1 MTEDELDQAFFD
13 LADCGEYDRILSQMR
28 TRWSGIAREEVRHFV
43 QDACEEVVRRIKAG
57 QAVTNLPGLIR
68 TIADRLL
75 GKYWEELLEAKDA
88 QRAMDRLAAQ
98 GVLWRHDEEA
108 VERIQRTADYVR
120 TLVPKLDN
128 ENWRRTIYAIL
139 EATSEGRQA
148 DNKTLAEFLGA
159 KPDTVGKWK
168 ERAIA
173 RLVLIVREEG
183 HDSLEAVLNPPT
195 PTTDDQDDY
204 DEYEEDEEFDDD

>member
-28 TRWSGIAREEVRHFV
+28 TKWSGIAREEVRHFV
-43 QDACEEVVRRIKAG
+43 QDASEEVVRRIKAG

-75 GKYWEELLEAKDA
+75 GKYWEELRAAKDA

-98 GVLWRHDEEA
+98 GVLWRHDEKA

-148 DNKTLAEFLGA
+148 DNKTLAELLGA

-173 RLVLIVREEG
+173 RLVVIVREEG
-183 HDSLEAVLNPPT
+183 HESLETVLNPPS

-204 DEYEEDEEFDDD
+204 DEYEDDEEFDDD

>member
-13 LADCGEYDRILSQMR
+13 LADGGEYDRILSQMR
-28 TRWSGIAREEVRHFV
+28 TKWSGIAREEVRHFV
-43 QDACEEVVRRIKAG
+43 QDASEEVVRRIKAG
-57 QAVTNLPGLIR
+57 QTVTNLPGLIR

-75 GKYWEELLEAKDA
+75 GKYWEELRAAKDA

-98 GVLWRHDEEA
+98 GVLWRHDEKA

-148 DNKTLAEFLGA
+148 DNMTLAELLGA

-173 RLVLIVREEG
+173 RLVVIVREEG
-183 HDSLEAVLNPPT
+183 HESLEAVLDPPS
-195 PTTDDQDDY
+195 PTTDDQADY
-204 DEYEEDEEFDDD
+204 DESEDDEEFDDD

>member
-1 MTEDELDQAFFD
+1 MTEDELDQAFLD
-13 LADCGEYDRILSQMR
+13 LADCGEYDRILSQLR
-28 TRWSGIAREEVRHFV
+28 TKWSGIAREEVRHFV
-43 QDACEEVVRRIKAG
+43 QDASEEVVRRVKAG

-75 GKYWEELLEAKDA
+75 GKYWEELREAKDA

-128 ENWRRTIYAIL
+128 ENWRRTIYAVL

-148 DNKTLAEFLGA
+148 DNKTLAELLGA

-173 RLVLIVREEG
+173 RLVVIVREEG
-183 HDSLEAVLNPPT
+183 HESLEAVLNPPSPT
-195 PTTDDQDDY
+195 PDEHDD
-204 DEYEEDEEFDDD
+204 DEYEDDEEFDDD